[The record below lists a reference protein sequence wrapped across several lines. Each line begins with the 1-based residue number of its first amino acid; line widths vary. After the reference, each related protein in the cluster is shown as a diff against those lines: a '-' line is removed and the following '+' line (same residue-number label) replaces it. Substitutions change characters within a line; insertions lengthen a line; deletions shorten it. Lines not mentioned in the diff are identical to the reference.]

1 MNIAAE
7 GPPGGGDGPA
17 VDPPNPPR
25 TRRRSVA
32 INFTALRQLLGL
44 RRREQPAP
52 TEGDMLSP
60 MILQA
65 ERQRLAEVREQLV
78 ALEDELR
85 TQSQEAEQEI
95 QRLNDLVA
103 SLRAEIARIQGEG
116 QTREVVEFQATLRIL
131 EERRVRLER
140 EHAVEITEIRSSYT
154 QRIAT
159 QRAMLDATMQNL
171 ETRMEEL
178 HVSQSLYSE
187 AAELLMIAREEAA
200 EYRARNEELERNLEE
215 LREQLRQ
222 ENSHIVS
229 LTSEIRELRNEIN
242 ELVRTVERLREEVRM
257 IYRTFYKICI
267 SVFLYFL
274 QILCFCF
281 YRTFYK
287 YCIYRTFYKK
297 CISVFFCAATRTTS
311 SPTSRSCSCR
321 PSSCSAN

>member
-1 MNIAAE
+1 MATE

-140 EHAVEITEIRSSYT
+140 EHAVQITEIRSSYT

-187 AAELLMIAREEAA
+187 AAELLMIARAEAA
-200 EYRARNEELERNLEE
+200 EYRARNEELERNL
-215 LREQLRQ
+215 R
-222 ENSHIVS
+222 
-229 LTSEIRELRNEIN
+229 
-242 ELVRTVERLREEVRM
+242 
-257 IYRTFYKICI
+257 
-267 SVFLYFL
+267 
-274 QILCFCF
+274 
-281 YRTFYK
+281 
-287 YCIYRTFYKK
+287 
-297 CISVFFCAATRTTS
+297 
-311 SPTSRSCSCR
+311 
-321 PSSCSAN
+321 